1 MKRGTTGFLKGAVIA
16 VGAIVFILCV
26 VWLPTM
32 AKHSADLFPE
42 FAYLRWPILIGLYLT
57 AIPFNLALYQAFKLL
72 ECIEKKHAF
81 SGKVIMALHRI
92 KQYALLITSIY
103 VSGLLFLFIQNALH
117 PGIAMVGIIISF
129 ASVTISIFSAVLQE
143 LLRNALELKSEND
156 LTV

>member
-1 MKRGTTGFLKGAVIA
+1 MKRGTTIFLKGAVIA
-16 VGAIVFILCV
+16 LGAIVFVLCV

-42 FAYLRWPILIGLYLT
+42 FAYLQWPILIGLYLT
-57 AIPFNLALYQAFKLL
+57 AVPFNLALYQAFKLL
-72 ECIEKKHAF
+72 TCIEEHAF
-81 SGKVIMALHRI
+81 SGKAIVALHRI
-92 KQYALLITSIY
+92 KLYALLITAIY
-103 VSGLLFLFIQNALH
+103 VAGIVFLLIQNALH

-129 ASVTISIFSAVLQE
+129 ASVTISIFAAVLQE